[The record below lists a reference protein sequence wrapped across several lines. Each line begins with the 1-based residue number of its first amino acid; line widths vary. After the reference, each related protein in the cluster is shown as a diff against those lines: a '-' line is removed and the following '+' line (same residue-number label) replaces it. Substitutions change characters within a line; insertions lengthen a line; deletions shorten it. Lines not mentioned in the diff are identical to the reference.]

1 MTTRLLLN
9 AALLGSFSLALA
21 GGCTTRP
28 AQPVRVLPVD
38 RDIDGNVIERVA
50 AAVVENG
57 VRSED
62 LSPRT
67 TTESGD
73 WADDVA
79 LFSEEAPSR
88 EDTPRGGSA
97 SRGTAGDVLRN
108 DEAVLPADARWESTA
123 RPSLPADP
131 VLEDRV
137 TEALA
142 EPMALE
148 GMRSGGVGGAVGGD
162 ASALSERRAR
172 VEFGY
177 ASDGDAD
184 GFTHAAEVTPGFIS
198 DLEPAAEREATEAP
212 AGFDESLDPGRLTA
226 GTLDDLADTAPFRQF
241 AADLAGEDDDALP
254 ALMTGATFALRVTG
268 ETGVPLGNAA
278 VEVTAFPSDRALQL
292 TTRTDGTAVVSL
304 RWDELESEEDLVATV
319 TLPNGASRTVTVD
332 PANPVT
338 HTIRMPGVIAQP
350 PVKTLDIAVLMD
362 CTGSMSDELEY
373 LKVELRSISEA
384 LAELHPGV
392 EQRFAL
398 VAYRDAEEDYVTRTF
413 DFAGTLA
420 YFIEDLGAQRANGGG
435 DEPEAVHRAFAEAVG
450 LDWTEG
456 SAARV
461 VLWVADAPPHADQM
475 TPTLRHVDTLR
486 EMGVVVVPVASSGA
500 NTDAQFIMRSAALLT
515 GGEHVFL
522 TDDSGV
528 GNAHTEPTQTAGYA
542 VMPLRDQL
550 LRLLSAEVAGQR
562 IPVDDARVL
571 RRVPPSA
578 E

>member
-1 MTTRLLLN
+1 MATRLLLN

-21 GGCTTRP
+21 VGCSTRP

-50 AAVVENG
+50 AAEVENG
-57 VRSED
+57 ARVADRAAGSW
-62 LSPRT
+62 
-67 TTESGD
+67 TESDAPAAAGFY
-73 WADDVA
+73 ADD
-79 LFSEEAPSR
+79 APSG
-88 EDTPRGGSA
+88 EDAPRGGSA

-123 RPSLPADP
+123 GPALPADP

-142 EPMALE
+142 EPMALDR
-148 GMRSGGVGGAVGGD
+148 MRSGGVGGAVGGESS
-162 ASALSERRAR
+162 SAFAERRAR

-184 GFTHAAEVTPGFIS
+184 GFTHAAEVTPGLIS
-198 DLEPAAEREATEAP
+198 AAAEREATELP
-212 AGFDESLDPGRLTA
+212 AGFDETLDPGRLTA
-226 GTLDDLADTAPFRQF
+226 GALDDLANTAPFQQF

-254 ALMTGATFALRVTG
+254 ALMTGTTFALRITG

-332 PANPVT
+332 PANPAT
-338 HTIRMPGVIAQP
+338 HTIRMPGVVAVP
-350 PVKTLDIAVLMD
+350 PIKTLDIAVLMD
-362 CTGSMSDELEY
+362 CTGSMGDELEY

-398 VAYRDAEEDYVTRTF
+398 VAYRDAGEEYVTRTF

-420 YFIEDLGAQRANGGG
+420 FFIEDLGAQRANGGG

-450 LDWTEG
+450 LDLTEG

-461 VLWVADAPPHADQM
+461 VLLVADAPPPADQM
-475 TPTLRHVDTLR
+475 TPTLPPVDTLR
-486 EMGVVVVPVASSGA
+486 GMGVVVVPVASSGA
-500 NTDAQFIMRSAALLT
+500 NTDAQLIMRSAALLT

>member
-1 MTTRLLLN
+1 MTTRMLLN
-9 AALLGSFSLALA
+9 AALLGSFSLTLA
-21 GGCTTRP
+21 VGCSTP
-28 AQPVRVLPVD
+28 PNQPVRVMPVD

-50 AAVVENG
+50 AAEVDNG
-57 VRSED
+57 ARVADRAAGSW
-62 LSPRT
+62 
-67 TTESGD
+67 TESDAPAAAGFS
-73 WADDVA
+73 ADD
-79 LFSEEAPSR
+79 APSG
-88 EDTPRGGSA
+88 EDAPRGGSA

-123 RPSLPADP
+123 GPSLPADP

-148 GMRSGGVGGAVGGD
+148 GMRSGGVGGAVGGESS
-162 ASALSERRAR
+162 SAFAERRAR

-198 DLEPAAEREATEAP
+198 DLEPAAEREATEP
-212 AGFDESLDPGRLTA
+212 SVGFDESLDPGRLTA
-226 GTLDDLADTAPFRQF
+226 GALDDLADTAPFQQF

-254 ALMTGATFALRVTG
+254 ALMTGTTFALRITG

-304 RWDELESEEDLVATV
+304 RWDELESTEDLVATV

-338 HTIRMPGVIAQP
+338 HTIRMPGVVAVP
-350 PVKTLDIAVLMD
+350 PVKILDIAVLMD
-362 CTGSMSDELEY
+362 CTGSMGDELEY
-373 LKVELRSISEA
+373 LKVELRSISER

-398 VAYRDAEEDYVTRTF
+398 VAYRDAGEEYVTRTF

-420 YFIEDLGAQRANGGG
+420 FFIEDLGAQRANGGG

-450 LDWTEG
+450 LDWSEG

-461 VLWVADAPPHADQM
+461 VLLIADAPPHADQM

-486 EMGVVVVPVASSGA
+486 GMGVVVVPVASSGA

-542 VMPLRDQL
+542 VIPLRDQL

-571 RRVPPSA
+571 RRVPPYA